1 MKWGGWPE
9 KEKEE
14 DGPRFKKGK
23 ERKKEAREVRAGPK
37 KREKK
42 RMGRG
47 LGKREEGDGLRL
59 GFDSVGPV
67 SFFSLLLVQAPMH
80 FIHFF
85 QFFNPY
91 KINKNNIKIAN

>member
-1 MKWGGWPE
+1 MRGGPQGGG
-9 KEKEE
+9 EE
-14 DGPRFKKGK
+14 DGLRFCWARLQGRGEGGKKL
-23 ERKKEAREVRAGPK
+23 
-37 KREKK
+37 
-42 RMGRG
+42 GRG
-47 LGKREEGDGLRL
+47 LGKREEGDGLCV

-91 KINKNNIKIAN
+91 KITKNNIKIAN